1 MVPLLSEATVHG
13 PLRPILVA
21 SLTAACLGAAPL
33 PAAVIAAPPLAT
45 AAAVAAATAPTDVDL
60 EAVVSFQDSLRT
72 IFLADDTGVT
82 FIYAPTNPLV
92 EPGDR
97 LRVRGRSH
105 GGVMIGGI
113 EAAVVQKVG
122 TVPPPRPRPVGP
134 DELRSGRWHYHVVE
148 VTGVVRR
155 IAADGEAG
163 AAGVL
168 AVAGQEVA
176 FLIEEADET
185 FRDLVDARVT
195 VRGLAAGDVNDR
207 RQIVRPYVRVKRLA
221 DVAVLDP
228 PPADPFARSTLPL
241 VDFQRANLGDHRVKL
256 EGTAVAAPIA
266 GGVFLRQDGRSV
278 FIETPTEDIRGG
290 DTVEAVGFPE
300 MGPYSLY
307 LADAACRVTG
317 TGPAPAP
324 RLDLRSPVF
333 GESLDGELVRFEGRV
348 VQTVP
353 AGDRVNLVVAA
364 DAGRFTVIGPAGK
377 DVAVQEDSLV
387 RVTGVCR
394 VESVSSDRYRAMPL
408 AYTVWLSSPA
418 DLVVL
423 SQPSWWTPRRIAI
436 AAGVAAAAAIACGIW
451 VALLRR
457 QVRRQV
463 RIIEG
468 TLQAQAVADERRRI
482 AREFH
487 DTLEQGLSAVALR
500 LDAAVS
506 CAEDDPTRR
515 MLEQQRQLLAGL
527 QEETRDFLWDLREP
541 VLAGGMLADAIRSQ
555 VAYLQSLTSV
565 PITCEA
571 TGTPPPL
578 PTITQYHLVRI
589 AREAAINAVK
599 YAHAGRIAI
608 HLETTPDGAAHPA
621 VLVLRVADDG
631 TGFDLADRGA
641 ADGHFGIQ
649 GMRERAKRIGADVR
663 IDTAPGRG
671 TTVTVTLPLT
681 DQGSDA
687 AGLLSSGATTLPLQ
701 LAKSL

>member
-1 MVPLLSEATVHG
+1 MVRLLSEATVHG
-13 PLRPILVA
+13 LLRRSLVA
-21 SLTAACLGAAPL
+21 SLMVACLGAALL
-33 PAAVIAAPPLAT
+33 PAAVVAAPPLAT
-45 AAAVAAATAPTDVDL
+45 ADAVAAATAPADVDL

-92 EPGDR
+92 APGDR

-105 GGVMIGGI
+105 EGVMIGGI
-113 EAAVVQKVG
+113 EPAAVG
-122 TVPPPRPRPVGP
+122 TIGKGAPPPPRPIGP

-148 VTGVVRR
+148 MTGVVRD
-155 IAADGEAG
+155 IGPDGEAG
-163 AAGVL
+163 AEGTLTVS
-168 AVAGQEVA
+168 GQRVD
-176 FLIEEADET
+176 FLVEKADAT

-195 VRGLAAGDVNDR
+195 IRGLAAGDVNDR
-207 RQIVRPYVRVKRLA
+207 RQIVRPYIRVKRLA
-221 DVAVLDP
+221 DFEVLDR
-228 PPADPFARSTLPL
+228 PPADPFARPALP
-241 VDFQRANLGDHRVKL
+241 VAEFQRANLDDRRLKL
-256 EGTAVAAPIA
+256 VGTAVAAPIA
-266 GGVFLRQDGRSV
+266 GGVFLRQAGRSV
-278 FIETPTEDIRGG
+278 FVETKAEGIRGG

-307 LADAACRVTG
+307 LADAQCRVTG
-317 TGPAPAP
+317 SGPAPAP
-324 RLDLRSPVF
+324 RLDLRIPF
-333 GESLDGELVRFEGRV
+333 GASLDGELVRFDGRI
-348 VQTVP
+348 VQRLP
-353 AGDRVNLVVAA
+353 AGDRTELVVAA
-364 DAGRFTVIGPAGK
+364 DGKRFTVIVPPG
-377 DVAVQEDSLV
+377 VAVTAGEDAVV

-394 VESVSSDRYRAMPL
+394 VAAVQGDRYRAMPE
-408 AYTVWLSSPA
+408 AYTVWLSVPD

-423 SQPSWWTPRRIAI
+423 SRPSWWTPRRITI
-436 AAGVAAAAAIACGIW
+436 AAGVAAAAAAACGVW

-487 DTLEQGLSAVALR
+487 DTLEQGLAAVALR

-506 CAEDDPTRR
+506 CAEDEPTRR
-515 MLEQQRQLLAGL
+515 MLDQQRQLLAGL

-541 VLAGGMLADAIRSQ
+541 VLAGGMLADALRSQ

-565 PITCEA
+565 PIACEA
-571 TGTPPPL
+571 TGAPPTL

-608 HLETTPDGAAHPA
+608 RLETKPDGAANPA
-621 VLVLRVADDG
+621 VLVLRIADDG

-649 GMRERAKRIGADVR
+649 GMRERAKRIGAEVR

-671 TTVTVTLPLT
+671 TTVTVALPLA

-687 AGLLSSGATTLPLQ
+687 AGFVSSGATALPLQ

>member
-1 MVPLLSEATVHG
+1 M
-13 PLRPILVA
+13 IVA
-21 SLTAACLGAAPL
+21 VAVSAGDTALAEPDM
-33 PAAVIAAPPLAT
+33 PLAT
-45 AAAVAAATAPTDVDL
+45 APAVAAATAPADVDL

-82 FIYAPTNPLV
+82 FIYDPTNPLV

-97 LRVRGRSH
+97 LRVRGQSNA
-105 GGVMIGGI
+105 GVMIGGI
-113 EAAVVQKVG
+113 VGAVIEKVG
-122 TVPPPRPRPVGP
+122 TAPPPLPRSVGP
-134 DELRSGRWHYHVVE
+134 DELRSGRWHYHLVE
-148 VTGVVRR
+148 VTGVVRS
-155 IAADGEAG
+155 IAAEGEAG

-168 AVAGQEVA
+168 AVAGQDVA
-176 FLIEEADET
+176 FLVEQADET

-207 RQIVRPYVRVKRLA
+207 RQIVRPFVRAKRLA
-221 DVAVLDP
+221 DVAVLEP
-228 PPADPFARSTLPL
+228 PPADPFGRPALPL

-256 EGTAVAAPIA
+256 VGTAVAAPIA
-266 GGVFLRQDGRSV
+266 GGVFLRQDSRSV
-278 FIETPTEDIRGG
+278 FIETPAEGIRGG

-307 LADAACRVTG
+307 LADAMCRVTG

-324 RLDLRSPVF
+324 RLDLRPPVF
-333 GESLDGELVRFEGRV
+333 GESLDGQLVQFEGRV
-348 VQTVP
+348 VQLVR
-353 AGDRVNLVVAA
+353 AGDRVNLLVAA
-364 DAGRFTVIGPAGK
+364 DAGRFTVIGLAGK
-377 DVAVQEDSLV
+377 DVAVEEDALV

-394 VESVSSDRYRAMPL
+394 VESVRSDRYRAMPL
-408 AYTVWLSSPA
+408 AYTVWLSSPD
-418 DLVVL
+418 DLVVI
-423 SQPSWWTPRRIAI
+423 SRPSWWTPRRIAI
-436 AAGVAAAAAIACGIW
+436 AAGAAVLAAVASSVW

-457 QVRRQV
+457 QVRRQLRV
-463 RIIEG
+463 IEG

-487 DTLEQGLSAVALR
+487 DTLEQGLAAVALR

-506 CAEDDPTRR
+506 CAEDEPTRR
-515 MLEQQRQLLAGL
+515 MLDQQRQLLAGL

-565 PITCEA
+565 PVGFDTAGE
-571 TGTPPPL
+571 PPPL
-578 PTITQYHLVRI
+578 PTIVQYHLVRI

-599 YAHAGRIAI
+599 YARAGRITI
-608 HLETTPDGAAHPA
+608 RLETKPDGAANPTA
-621 VLVLRVADDG
+621 LVLRVADDG

-663 IDTAPGRG
+663 IETAPGRG
-671 TTVTVTLPLT
+671 TTVAVTLPLAG
-681 DQGSDA
+681 QGSDA
-687 AGLLSSGATTLPLQ
+687 AGLVSSGATATPLQ
-701 LAKSL
+701 LARSL